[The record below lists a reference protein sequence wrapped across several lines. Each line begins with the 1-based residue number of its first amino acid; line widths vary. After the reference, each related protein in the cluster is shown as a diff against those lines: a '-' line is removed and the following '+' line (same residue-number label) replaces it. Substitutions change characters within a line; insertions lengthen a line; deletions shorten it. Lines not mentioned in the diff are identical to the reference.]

1 MASTCH
7 VTFLANNNL
16 KNHVNYW
23 GLSNSI
29 NFDNDI
35 FHIQKKTLIIK
46 LYTRCKIKLTFI
58 QILNYYL
65 YTHCHWTGDNQKAES
80 KGSVCVLL
88 KICVLFFQGSNTV
101 QQWFLNIIWL
111 LFPVN
116 FQCQTVAQRNCETLI
131 HDHHSRRSRGK
142 TGGWTFT
149 LSSPKTNKQTK
160 HKW

>member
-16 KNHVNYW
+16 KNHVKYW

-65 YTHCHWTGDNQKAES
+65 YTHCHWTGDNQKPKVKDQYVYFS
-80 KGSVCVLL
+80 KSV
-88 KICVLFFQGSNTV
+88 FFS
-101 QQWFLNIIWL
+101 FKE
-111 LFPVN
+111 
-116 FQCQTVAQRNCETLI
+116 ATLYN
-131 HDHHSRRSRGK
+131 SG
-142 TGGWTFT
+142 F
-149 LSSPKTNKQTK
+149 
-160 HKW
+160 